1 MAGVTEAFVGL
12 LKAMAEKPKS
22 QYKSKNHQHC
32 HYEDEDLCSFTHIT
46 HFFFFF
52 LSFCFWGL
60 LQRFELRNS
69 ESDRV
74 CFGFVDFSKDG
85 FDFEFGFFFVF
96 FSWWVRENEGER
108 ERERE
113 RERAQNSV
121 WLVHWLAG
129 HLLGLV
135 FVILRIGKELT
146 WHVKANYES
155 GRQAKWI
162 IFAKSF
168 SCCFLQLPI

>member
-1 MAGVTEAFVGL
+1 MGL

-113 RERAQNSV
+113 SPEQC
-121 WLVHWLAG
+121 LVGSLAG
-129 HLLGLV
+129 WSLAWFGLCDFKDWERV
-135 FVILRIGKELT
+135 NVAREG
-146 WHVKANYES
+146 
-155 GRQAKWI
+155 
-162 IFAKSF
+162 
-168 SCCFLQLPI
+168 